1 MKKLFAVLLAVA
13 MLLSLGVTAF
23 AASIEV
29 ANHPD
34 YVRYNAYKVF
44 DAIQSA
50 PNADGDVSIEYRL
63 PYTSEFINVIA
74 NYNAAAAEETTS
86 RITGLD
92 LVYVDGANYFI
103 VKKNVSFSAADFAE
117 TLRAAVAAAPNS
129 FTGIPDNGVDNG
141 THLIPKDEN
150 ITINIPDANPGYYLI
165 LSAAPATVADKTIP
179 AKAFQYLTI
188 QDTAALTTVL
198 AGETVQIQ
206 NKNDMPLQ
214 KEVSGPTGE
223 EDGDGVKL
231 GDTLNYTI
239 TTKTPVLDDQ
249 TNAYIFRVTDTM
261 SDGLT
266 FQNELTITVG
276 GHDFVI
282 TYTPKDTTDTAYP
295 GKVYYPEIA
304 VTIDST
310 PTTDYWTLVTD
321 PDAELV
327 GNQVR
332 FGANGKTFELSMDV
346 SSDRATSFRDEG
358 AITIEYDAVVNEN
371 AVAEVLENRVV
382 LAYGEDSDSLTLKDD
397 STKNYTSKI
406 LIDKFAEGNNTQKL
420 AGAEFVLYRRNPTGA
435 QDVYGNNTYD
445 KEFYALTAA
454 GLNDYGI
461 AAGLTVGPVVITE
474 LKFDADGNVDLSD
487 YTLYDAD
494 RHFCYNR
501 LYVNWVSESDPHTKV
516 VTDSNGFAQFG
527 YLPDSV
533 NNPDTDGK
541 YYLLETKA
549 PIDYTRLL
557 NPIEIVVDGSASTEP
572 SMNAEQQDMIL
583 TNIANVAN
591 TPGSTLPSTGG
602 VGATLLTIGGVAL
615 ILAAGAFLVLR
626 RRKEQE

>member
-23 AASIEV
+23 AASSIEV

-44 DAIQSA
+44 NAVQNGPDA
-50 PNADGDVSIEYRL
+50 NGDYSIEYRL
-63 PYTSEFINVIA
+63 PYTSDFIDVIA
-74 NYNAAAAEETTS
+74 NYDSADAEETTS
-86 RITGLD
+86 KITGLD
-92 LVYVDGANYFI
+92 LVYVDGVDYFI

-117 TLRAAVAAAPNS
+117 TLRTAVAADPDS
-129 FTGIPDNGVDNG
+129 FTGIADNGVDDG
-141 THLIPKDEN
+141 TYLIPKDEN
-150 ITINIPDANPGYYLI
+150 VTIDITDPGYYLI
-165 LSAAPATVADKTIP
+165 LSAAPATDADKEIP
-179 AKAFQYLTI
+179 AKAFEDLTI
-188 QDTAALTTVL
+188 QSTAALTTVL
-198 AGETVQIQ
+198 DNQTVQIQ
-206 NKNDMPLQ
+206 NKNDMPLE
-214 KEVSGPTGE
+214 KEVAGPNGE

-231 GDTLNYTI
+231 GDTLSYTI
-239 TTKTPVLDDQ
+239 TGKTPVLDDE
-249 TNAYIFRVTDTM
+249 TNAYIFRFTDTM

-276 GHDFVI
+276 GATYVI
-282 TYTPKDTTDTAYP
+282 TYTPKDTTDTAQP
-295 GKVYYPEIA
+295 GKVYYPEIT
-304 VTIDST
+304 VTKDGT
-310 PTTDYWTLVTD
+310 ATTDYWTLVTD

-332 FGANGKTFELSMDV
+332 FDANGKTFELSMDV
-346 SSDRATSFRDEG
+346 SSDRASSFRDDGE
-358 AITIEYDAVVNEN
+358 ITIAYKAVVNEN

-397 STKNYTSKI
+397 STKNYDSKI

-435 QDVYGNNTYD
+435 QDTYGNDTYNQ
-445 KEFYALTAA
+445 EFYALTAQ
-454 GLNDYGI
+454 GLNAYGT
-461 AAGLTVGPVVITE
+461 AAGLSEDSVVITE
-474 LKFDADGNVDLSD
+474 LKFDADGNLDLSG
-487 YTLYDAD
+487 YNLYDAD
-494 RHFCYNR
+494 GHFCYNK
-501 LYVNWVSESDPHTKV
+501 LVVNWVAETEDHTKV
-516 VTDSNGFAQFG
+516 VTDTNGFAQFG

-533 NNPDTDGK
+533 NNAETDGK

-557 NPIEIVVDGSASTEP
+557 NPIDIVVDGSASTEP
-572 SMNAEQQDMIL
+572 SMNAEQQAMIL

-602 VGATLLTIGGVAL
+602 VGATLMTIGGVAL